1 MSSQTTILSD
11 STFVLPSRPPDEC
24 KILIADDEERIVEAF
39 SELLSLDGF
48 QTIAASTGTAA
59 LKIVSEQNPDVVI
72 LDVLLPGLDGI
83 EVCRVIKSDHAT
95 HFTPVILVTGLA
107 SRERRLDGL
116 KAGADEFLD
125 KPIDPLELT
134 ARVRSLLR
142 TKQLSDANE
151 AHRQQLEQRVA
162 ERTGELQAANQRLT
176 ELARAKSRA
185 LTIVAHEL
193 RTPLLQAKMAAEL
206 SRREDLAPTERQD
219 LYKQHDHSMRLLE
232 QHLEDIRVFA
242 DPADLK
248 VVPVSVGDLI
258 QGAAEQTRRIMDAT
272 SLDISLNVP
281 KGLDPVAVDV
291 SGMTRALRHLIHNA
305 VKFGEGAPVS
315 VTAEDSPAGIRLT
328 VADEGPGIPPELI
341 PVLFQPLQ
349 QGDDSSTRRFG
360 GLGLG
365 LALVKTILD
374 AHHIDIDLK
383 TAPGKGT
390 TFTIVLPRAVL

>member
-24 KILIADDEERIVEAF
+24 KILIADDEVRIVEAF
-39 SELLSLDGF
+39 SELLSLDGY

-59 LKIVSEQNPDVVI
+59 LEIVAEQNPDVVI

-83 EVCRVIKSDHAT
+83 EVCRVIKSDHVT

-151 AHRQQLEQRVA
+151 AHRQQLEERVA
-162 ERTGELQAANQRLT
+162 ERTRELQAANQRLT

-219 LYKQHDHSMRLLE
+219 LYKQHDRSMRLLE

-248 VVPVSVGDLI
+248 VVPVSVADLI
-258 QGAAEQTRRIMDAT
+258 QGAVEQTRRIMDAA
-272 SLDISLNVP
+272 SLDITLDVP
-281 KGLDPVAVDV
+281 KDLDPVAVDV

-305 VKFGEGAPVS
+305 VKFSEGAPVS
-315 VTAEDSPAGIRLT
+315 VAAEDRPAGIRLT

-341 PVLFQPLQ
+341 AVLYQPLQ
-349 QGDDSSTRRFG
+349 QGDDSSTRRFS

-374 AHHIDIDLK
+374 AHHIEIDLK
-383 TAPGKGT
+383 TVPGKGSA
-390 TFTIVLPRAVL
+390 FSIVLPRAVL